1 MRLTFGR
8 APMFPIRDE
17 NPSRTFPFVTYGLI
31 ALNVVAWLWEWGLL
45 SRGAPVVELLGVVP
59 VRLLADPFGN
69 GYTILTSMFLHGG
82 WLHLLGNMLFLYIFG
97 DNVEDAI
104 GHVRYFF
111 FYVVAG
117 VAAAAAQTFVEP
129 TSVIPMVGAS
139 GAIAGVLGAYLVLY
153 PRAPVVVFFPPIF
166 IFEFPA
172 WLVILEF
179 FLMNVVN
186 AFLSLGRLMNG
197 GTAFFAHVGGFVF
210 GLLAVRALCIGRVR
224 REARRWD
231 GWRSPPR
238 PPGRRMD
245 RGGPRRDPWLS

>member
-1 MRLTFGR
+1 
-8 APMFPIRDE
+8 MFPIRDE

-31 ALNVVAWLWEWGLL
+31 ALNVVAWLWEWALL

-59 VRLLADPFGN
+59 VRLLADPFGD
-69 GYTILTSMFLHGG
+69 GYTIFTSMFLHGG
-82 WLHLLGNMLFLYIFG
+82 WMHLLGNMLFLYIFG

-104 GHVRYFF
+104 GHARYFF
-111 FYVVAG
+111 FYLVAG
-117 VAAAAAQTFVEP
+117 VAAAAAQMLVEP
-129 TSVIPMVGAS
+129 ASAIPMVGAS

-153 PRAPVVVFFPPIF
+153 PRAPVVVLFPPIF

-179 FLMNVVN
+179 FVMNVLN
-186 AFLSLGRLMNG
+186 AFLSLWWTASMNG

-210 GLLAVRALCIGRVR
+210 GLLAVRALCMGREVR
-224 REARRWD
+224 AARSWD

-238 PPGRRMD
+238 TPRRMD
-245 RGGPRRDPWLS
+245 QGGPRRDPWLS